1 MDVWLNISL
10 VENDFPMSRSSRHKE
25 RHGSRSELSQ
35 DKYEGT
41 AARIRPLSFDE
52 IMLRRKNKK
61 QSGDVEAMP
70 GEAENITVKDVVE
83 KVFDRSESVRGYRN
97 KNDSLSVVVKHS
109 SEDFVKV
116 SSRKKEDNTFMSEDK
131 LVKRKDK
138 EIRDSKTKSKAT
150 LNKDAGDKAKGDKD
164 DRRGHG
170 RRKNDEWLGG
180 DSENESDKRRARDL
194 VAKERHAD
202 RSRGKSEKEIKRKRR
217 DEDDERSREKN
228 AVKKHV
234 SGKRHDLE
242 FSDRKERKEPSE
254 FYNEESRLK
263 KRRSRSRERDKD
275 KGRRSLSLSPRS
287 HKRTS
292 YNMREHGELFSHS
305 SKDRSRRQQS
315 DDDRNKISSNGSS
328 SHYQRHGESTS
339 GLGGYSPRKRRSEVA
354 VKSPPPHRSPE
365 KKSAGWDLPP
375 AKADINAT
383 GSVLP
388 NVQSLNQTA
397 LTANT
402 YELSTVAPVSS
413 TTVRALSGV
422 FSNAAFDSIQ
432 LTQATRPMRRLYIE
446 NLPAS
451 ASEKAVMECLNNF
464 LLPSGVNRVKG
475 TLPCISCIIH
485 KEKGQA
491 LVEFLTPDDASAAL
505 SLDGRSFSGSFL
517 KIRRPK
523 DYVEVACSE
532 RLQVHQGFKGS
543 YSLSARRAPHQS
555 EAHFSLGKCIISV
568 IIEVG
573 SNGSEYILSRIYPL
587 RTNKPDTVGFYIR
600 AMLHPSNFGLP
611 ESPEFVHAGRSASC
625 PYFLLCFAVSEV
637 YCGFQTVAIFMQTG
651 GPDKSVAAVDSISD
665 IVRDS
670 PHKIFVGGI
679 SKAISSEM
687 LMEIAS
693 AFGPLKAFHFE
704 VNVDINEPCAFLEYV
719 DQSVTIKACTGLN
732 GMRLGG
738 KMLTVVLATPDASSA
753 ENVGNSPFYGIPEH
767 VKPLLEKPT
776 QVLKLRNVL
785 DPEALSSLSE
795 PELEEIL
802 EDIRIECAR
811 FGIVKSVNVVKCDD
825 CDTIPEK
832 CEVSDDT
839 GSGSKGPDL
848 NCTEHTRTVISGE
861 PIDCDSQEISRSEPA
876 NIAKEPE
883 VVDKAI
889 EVDDICGDKPT
900 ADLMEDEM
908 CEPAQL
914 DSKEA
919 LEDSACED
927 NSNAISLEL
936 NDQLNLND
944 QMECHDGDNA
954 DDNILTR
961 DAEMENESMVQE
973 KLKSEEANGKQRE
986 TSAEMNC
993 SVRMDSDNHEKNG
1006 NRERVFD
1013 LEDVFEPGCILVEYG
1028 RTETASV
1035 AAHCLNGR
1043 LFDNRVVTV
1052 GMFLFDL
1059 EHIEMLSEFNF
1070 FIYKELI
1077 GFISV
1082 KYLGSH

>member
-1 MDVWLNISL
+1 
-10 VENDFPMSRSSRHKE
+10 MSRSSQHKE

-61 QSGDVEAMP
+61 QFGDVEAMP

-254 FYNEESRLK
+254 FHNEESRLK

-292 YNMREHGELFSHS
+292 YSMREHGELFSHS

-451 ASEKAVMECLNNF
+451 ASEKAVMECLNDF

-491 LVEFLTPDDASAAL
+491 LVEFLTPEDASAAL

-523 DYVEVACSE
+523 DYVEVA
-532 RLQVHQGFKGS
+532 
-543 YSLSARRAPHQS
+543 
-555 EAHFSLGKCIISV
+555 
-568 IIEVG
+568 
-573 SNGSEYILSRIYPL
+573 
-587 RTNKPDTVGFYIR
+587 
-600 AMLHPSNFGLP
+600 
-611 ESPEFVHAGRSASC
+611 
-625 PYFLLCFAVSEV
+625 
-637 YCGFQTVAIFMQTG
+637 TG

-753 ENVGNSPFYGIPEH
+753 ENVGNSPFYSIPEH
-767 VKPLLEKPT
+767 AKPLLEKPT

-861 PIDCDSQEISRSEPA
+861 PVDCDSQEISRSDPA

-973 KLKSEEANGKQRE
+973 KLKSEEANGKQQE
-986 TSAEMNC
+986 TSAEMNR

-1052 GMFLFDL
+1052 GYVAYD
-1059 EHIEMLSEFNF
+1059 
-1070 FIYKELI
+1070 IYRKR
-1077 GFISV
+1077 FP
-1082 KYLGSH
+1082 K

>member
-1 MDVWLNISL
+1 MQIIPPSSHFRVLSLRDEFIDSSPSSLLYPLHTALSALLLRRHSGDILFSDNLPANIAL
-10 VENDFPMSRSSRHKE
+10 WMSRSSRHKE

-61 QSGDVEAMP
+61 QSEDVEAMP

-109 SEDFVKV
+109 SEDFVKL

-138 EIRDSKTKSKAT
+138 EIHDTKTKSKAT

-180 DSENESDKRRARDL
+180 DLENESDKRRARDL

-292 YNMREHGELFSHS
+292 YNMREHGEMFSHS

-491 LVEFLTPDDASAAL
+491 LVEFLTPEDASAAL

-523 DYVEVACSE
+523 DYVEVANVTT
-532 RLQVHQGFKGS
+532 R
-543 YSLSARRAPHQS
+543 
-555 EAHFSLGKCIISV
+555 
-568 IIEVG
+568 
-573 SNGSEYILSRIYPL
+573 
-587 RTNKPDTVGFYIR
+587 
-600 AMLHPSNFGLP
+600 
-611 ESPEFVHAGRSASC
+611 VHATTM
-625 PYFLLCFAVSEV
+625 VQDEQ
-637 YCGFQTVAIFMQTG
+637 GFQTVAIFMQTG

-919 LEDSACED
+919 LKDSACED

-936 NDQLNLND
+936 NDQLNLDD

-973 KLKSEEANGKQRE
+973 KLKSEEANGKQQE

-1052 GMFLFDL
+1052 GYVAYD
-1059 EHIEMLSEFNF
+1059 
-1070 FIYKELI
+1070 IYGKR
-1077 GFISV
+1077 FP
-1082 KYLGSH
+1082 K

>member
-1 MDVWLNISL
+1 
-10 VENDFPMSRSSRHKE
+10 MSRSSRHKE

-70 GEAENITVKDVVE
+70 GEAENIRVKDVVE

-116 SSRKKEDNTFMSEDK
+116 SSRKKEDNTLMSEDK

-202 RSRGKSEKEIKRKRR
+202 RSRGKSEKEIKRKHR

-254 FYNEESRLK
+254 FHNEESRLK

-451 ASEKAVMECLNNF
+451 ASEKAVMECLNDF

-491 LVEFLTPDDASAAL
+491 LVEFLTPEDASAAL

-523 DYVEVACSE
+523 DYVEVA
-532 RLQVHQGFKGS
+532 
-543 YSLSARRAPHQS
+543 
-555 EAHFSLGKCIISV
+555 
-568 IIEVG
+568 
-573 SNGSEYILSRIYPL
+573 
-587 RTNKPDTVGFYIR
+587 
-600 AMLHPSNFGLP
+600 
-611 ESPEFVHAGRSASC
+611 
-625 PYFLLCFAVSEV
+625 
-637 YCGFQTVAIFMQTG
+637 TG

-753 ENVGNSPFYGIPEH
+753 ENVGNSPFYSIPEH
-767 VKPLLEKPT
+767 AKPLLEKPT

-861 PIDCDSQEISRSEPA
+861 PIGCDSQEISRSEPA

-927 NSNAISLEL
+927 NSTAISLEL

-954 DDNILTR
+954 DDSILTR

-973 KLKSEEANGKQRE
+973 KLKSEEANGKLQE

-1052 GMFLFDL
+1052 GYVAYD
-1059 EHIEMLSEFNF
+1059 
-1070 FIYKELI
+1070 IYRKR
-1077 GFISV
+1077 FP
-1082 KYLGSH
+1082 K

>member
-1 MDVWLNISL
+1 MVRAGLEDTILTQ
-10 VENDFPMSRSSRHKE
+10 MSRSSRHKE

-491 LVEFLTPDDASAAL
+491 LVEFLTPEDASAAL

-523 DYVEVACSE
+523 DYVEVA
-532 RLQVHQGFKGS
+532 
-543 YSLSARRAPHQS
+543 
-555 EAHFSLGKCIISV
+555 
-568 IIEVG
+568 
-573 SNGSEYILSRIYPL
+573 
-587 RTNKPDTVGFYIR
+587 
-600 AMLHPSNFGLP
+600 
-611 ESPEFVHAGRSASC
+611 
-625 PYFLLCFAVSEV
+625 
-637 YCGFQTVAIFMQTG
+637 TG

-973 KLKSEEANGKQRE
+973 KLKSEEANGKQQE

-1052 GMFLFDL
+1052 GYVAYD
-1059 EHIEMLSEFNF
+1059 
-1070 FIYKELI
+1070 IYGKR
-1077 GFISV
+1077 FP
-1082 KYLGSH
+1082 K

>member
-1 MDVWLNISL
+1 
-10 VENDFPMSRSSRHKE
+10 MSRSSRHKE

-491 LVEFLTPDDASAAL
+491 LVEFLTPEDASAAL

-523 DYVEVACSE
+523 DYVEVA
-532 RLQVHQGFKGS
+532 
-543 YSLSARRAPHQS
+543 
-555 EAHFSLGKCIISV
+555 
-568 IIEVG
+568 
-573 SNGSEYILSRIYPL
+573 
-587 RTNKPDTVGFYIR
+587 
-600 AMLHPSNFGLP
+600 
-611 ESPEFVHAGRSASC
+611 
-625 PYFLLCFAVSEV
+625 
-637 YCGFQTVAIFMQTG
+637 TG

-776 QVLKLRNVL
+776 QVLKLRNV
-785 DPEALSSLSE
+785 
-795 PELEEIL
+795 
-802 EDIRIECAR
+802 
-811 FGIVKSVNVVKCDD
+811 VW
-825 CDTIPEK
+825 
-832 CEVSDDT
+832 
-839 GSGSKGPDL
+839 
-848 NCTEHTRTVISGE
+848 
-861 PIDCDSQEISRSEPA
+861 
-876 NIAKEPE
+876 
-883 VVDKAI
+883 
-889 EVDDICGDKPT
+889 
-900 ADLMEDEM
+900 
-908 CEPAQL
+908 
-914 DSKEA
+914 
-919 LEDSACED
+919 
-927 NSNAISLEL
+927 
-936 NDQLNLND
+936 
-944 QMECHDGDNA
+944 
-954 DDNILTR
+954 
-961 DAEMENESMVQE
+961 
-973 KLKSEEANGKQRE
+973 
-986 TSAEMNC
+986 
-993 SVRMDSDNHEKNG
+993 
-1006 NRERVFD
+1006 
-1013 LEDVFEPGCILVEYG
+1013 
-1028 RTETASV
+1028 
-1035 AAHCLNGR
+1035 
-1043 LFDNRVVTV
+1043 
-1052 GMFLFDL
+1052 
-1059 EHIEMLSEFNF
+1059 
-1070 FIYKELI
+1070 
-1077 GFISV
+1077 
-1082 KYLGSH
+1082 YLW

>member
-1 MDVWLNISL
+1 M
-10 VENDFPMSRSSRHKE
+10 
-25 RHGSRSELSQ
+25 
-35 DKYEGT
+35 
-41 AARIRPLSFDE
+41 
-52 IMLRRKNKK
+52 
-61 QSGDVEAMP
+61 
-70 GEAENITVKDVVE
+70 
-83 KVFDRSESVRGYRN
+83 
-97 KNDSLSVVVKHS
+97 
-109 SEDFVKV
+109 
-116 SSRKKEDNTFMSEDK
+116 
-131 LVKRKDK
+131 
-138 EIRDSKTKSKAT
+138 
-150 LNKDAGDKAKGDKD
+150 
-164 DRRGHG
+164 
-170 RRKNDEWLGG
+170 
-180 DSENESDKRRARDL
+180 
-194 VAKERHAD
+194 
-202 RSRGKSEKEIKRKRR
+202 
-217 DEDDERSREKN
+217 
-228 AVKKHV
+228 
-234 SGKRHDLE
+234 
-242 FSDRKERKEPSE
+242 
-254 FYNEESRLK
+254 
-263 KRRSRSRERDKD
+263 
-275 KGRRSLSLSPRS
+275 
-287 HKRTS
+287 
-292 YNMREHGELFSHS
+292 
-305 SKDRSRRQQS
+305 
-315 DDDRNKISSNGSS
+315 
-328 SHYQRHGESTS
+328 
-339 GLGGYSPRKRRSEVA
+339 
-354 VKSPPPHRSPE
+354 
-365 KKSAGWDLPP
+365 
-375 AKADINAT
+375 
-383 GSVLP
+383 
-388 NVQSLNQTA
+388 
-397 LTANT
+397 
-402 YELSTVAPVSS
+402 
-413 TTVRALSGV
+413 
-422 FSNAAFDSIQ
+422 
-432 LTQATRPMRRLYIE
+432 
-446 NLPAS
+446 
-451 ASEKAVMECLNNF
+451 
-464 LLPSGVNRVKG
+464 
-475 TLPCISCIIH
+475 
-485 KEKGQA
+485 
-491 LVEFLTPDDASAAL
+491 
-505 SLDGRSFSGSFL
+505 
-517 KIRRPK
+517 
-523 DYVEVACSE
+523 
-532 RLQVHQGFKGS
+532 
-543 YSLSARRAPHQS
+543 
-555 EAHFSLGKCIISV
+555 
-568 IIEVG
+568 
-573 SNGSEYILSRIYPL
+573 
-587 RTNKPDTVGFYIR
+587 
-600 AMLHPSNFGLP
+600 
-611 ESPEFVHAGRSASC
+611 
-625 PYFLLCFAVSEV
+625 
-637 YCGFQTVAIFMQTG
+637 
-651 GPDKSVAAVDSISD
+651 AAVDAISD

-704 VNVDINEPCAFLEYV
+704 VNVSINEPCAFLEYV

-738 KMLTVVLATPDASSA
+738 KMLIVVLATPDASSA

-767 VKPLLEKPT
+767 AKPLLEKPT

-908 CEPAQL
+908 CELAQL

-973 KLKSEEANGKQRE
+973 KLKSEEANGKQQE
-986 TSAEMNC
+986 TSAEMNR

-1052 GMFLFDL
+1052 GYIAYD
-1059 EHIEMLSEFNF
+1059 
-1070 FIYKELI
+1070 IYRKR
-1077 GFISV
+1077 FP
-1082 KYLGSH
+1082 K

>member
-1 MDVWLNISL
+1 
-10 VENDFPMSRSSRHKE
+10 MSRSSRHKE

-228 AVKKHV
+228 SVKKHV

-242 FSDRKERKEPSE
+242 FSDRKERKVPSK
-254 FYNEESRLK
+254 FHNEESRLK

-339 GLGGYSPRKRRSEVA
+339 GLGGYSPRKRRSEVV
-354 VKSPPPHRSPE
+354 VKSPPPHWSPE

-491 LVEFLTPDDASAAL
+491 LVEFLTPEDASAAL
-505 SLDGRSFSGSFL
+505 SLDGRSFFGSFL

-523 DYVEVACSE
+523 DYVEVA
-532 RLQVHQGFKGS
+532 
-543 YSLSARRAPHQS
+543 
-555 EAHFSLGKCIISV
+555 
-568 IIEVG
+568 
-573 SNGSEYILSRIYPL
+573 
-587 RTNKPDTVGFYIR
+587 
-600 AMLHPSNFGLP
+600 
-611 ESPEFVHAGRSASC
+611 
-625 PYFLLCFAVSEV
+625 
-637 YCGFQTVAIFMQTG
+637 TG
-651 GPDKSVAAVDSISD
+651 APDKSVAAVDSISD

-738 KMLTVVLATPDASSA
+738 RMLTVVLATLDASSA

-839 GSGSKGPDL
+839 GSGGKGPDL

-861 PIDCDSQEISRSEPA
+861 PIDCDSQEISRSEPV

-973 KLKSEEANGKQRE
+973 KLKSEEANGKQQE

-1052 GMFLFDL
+1052 GYVAYDIYRKSISIIVVGTIGRPQVRCMLL
-1059 EHIEMLSEFNF
+1059 ESTVVIDQTGVEDEEGVFGARVCHLAVEWHQNF
-1070 FIYKELI
+1070 IPQQCLRQSNLCSFQ
-1077 GFISV
+1077 SP
-1082 KYLGSH
+1082 SSTCCP

>member
-1 MDVWLNISL
+1 
-10 VENDFPMSRSSRHKE
+10 MSRSSRHKE

-523 DYVEVACSE
+523 DYVEVA
-532 RLQVHQGFKGS
+532 
-543 YSLSARRAPHQS
+543 
-555 EAHFSLGKCIISV
+555 
-568 IIEVG
+568 
-573 SNGSEYILSRIYPL
+573 
-587 RTNKPDTVGFYIR
+587 
-600 AMLHPSNFGLP
+600 
-611 ESPEFVHAGRSASC
+611 
-625 PYFLLCFAVSEV
+625 
-637 YCGFQTVAIFMQTG
+637 TG

-1052 GMFLFDL
+1052 GYVAYD
-1059 EHIEMLSEFNF
+1059 
-1070 FIYKELI
+1070 IYGKR
-1077 GFISV
+1077 FP
-1082 KYLGSH
+1082 K